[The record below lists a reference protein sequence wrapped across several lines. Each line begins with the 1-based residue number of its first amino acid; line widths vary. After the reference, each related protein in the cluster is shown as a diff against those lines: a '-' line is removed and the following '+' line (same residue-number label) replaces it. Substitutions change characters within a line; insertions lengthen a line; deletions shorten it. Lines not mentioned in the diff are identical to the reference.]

1 MQNFFK
7 SKAWQHMYSFLKTY
21 LTAFLTVYLYGIE
34 QQGKD
39 PFDPAFLVVVA
50 KFSFIALLR
59 NFYKLLT
66 EK

>member
-7 SKAWQHMYSFLKTY
+7 SKQWEHVYSFLKTY
-21 LTAFLTVYLYGIE
+21 FTAFLTVYLYGVE

-39 PFDPAFLVVVA
+39 PLDLAFIIIVA
-50 KFSFIALLR
+50 KFALISVLR
-59 NFYKLLT
+59 NLYKYLT